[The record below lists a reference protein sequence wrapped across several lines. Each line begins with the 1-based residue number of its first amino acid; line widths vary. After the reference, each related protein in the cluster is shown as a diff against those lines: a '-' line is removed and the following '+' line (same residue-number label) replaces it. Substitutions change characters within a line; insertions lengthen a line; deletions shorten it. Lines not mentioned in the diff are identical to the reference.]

1 MDNQIWLKMHGGTT
15 HFPIALMMAS
25 LLFDLGGEWVPE
37 NKDKSRRASLR
48 AAGYYALMLG
58 ALGSFG
64 AVFSGLMISHWQL
77 RGVGNLA
84 RHHLYLWPA
93 FALLVGLAV
102 WRLLA
107 GDSASRR
114 AFKFY
119 LGVSFVA
126 AILCGAAG
134 YWGGELV
141 MNG

>member
-25 LLFDLGGEWVPE
+25 LLFDAGAQCVPE
-37 NKDKSRRASLR
+37 NKDKTRRASLH
-48 AAGYYALMLG
+48 AAGYYTLVLG

-64 AVFSGLMISHWQL
+64 AVFSGLMMTHWQL

-93 FALLVGLAV
+93 FALLIGLAV
-102 WRLLA
+102 WRVLV
-107 GDSASRR
+107 GKSASRF
-114 AFKFY
+114 AFKCY
-119 LGVSFVA
+119 LGVSFIA
-126 AILCGAAG
+126 AVLCGAAG